1 MPKRYSPMT
10 RFEFLRGA
18 AAAAIT
24 LPFMTRSAFAGGGLT
39 GGATEYT
46 QMLNNGELISLVG
59 KSAEQVNNQITQITQ
74 LAEQIQN
81 QLKIYTNMLQNT
93 AQLPSH
99 IWGQIQSDLNQL
111 RNIVSQGQGI
121 AFSMGN
127 IDDVL
132 KQRFQ
137 SYSDFKTSLP
147 NNASFSS
154 TYQTWSST
162 NRDTISGTLRA
173 AGLTAD
179 QFSSEEST
187 MSQLRSQS
195 ESADGQMKA
204 LQVGHQIA
212 AQEVAQMQKLRGL
225 VSQQMTMMATWYQS
239 EQSEKDLSQAR
250 RQEFF
255 NSTAPS
261 TSGGQEMRPRW

>member
-154 TYQTWSST
+154 SYQTWSST
-162 NRDTISGTLRA
+162 NRDTIGGTLRA

-179 QFSSEEST
+179 QFSSE
-187 MSQLRSQS
+187 
-195 ESADGQMKA
+195 D
-204 LQVGHQIA
+204 
-212 AQEVAQMQKLRGL
+212 
-225 VSQQMTMMATWYQS
+225 
-239 EQSEKDLSQAR
+239 R
-250 RQEFF
+250 RCHSF
-255 NSTAPS
+255 APS
-261 TSGGQEMRPRW
+261 RKAPTAR